1 MLKKDGFEP
10 DKIDLDALKFGYAEM
25 NEQKQNAMKEYNA
38 LSNDIKKL
46 EKLTDTLE
54 KYLERKEISRTI
66 TGGNDALS

>member
-10 DKIDLDALKFGYAEM
+10 DKIDLDTLKFGYAEM